1 MTKEL
6 KKRIITSVL
15 LFLLAIFC
23 IFTNFFVFV
32 LLIISFVVF
41 LEVSGMI
48 NRIVGN
54 PMKKN
59 RVNLKNVAFN
69 TIALFYIFF
78 IFMPSAEGLQE
89 DVGPVFFLYV
99 LSICICSDIGGYII
113 GKNIGGKK
121 LTKISP
127 NKTISGSLGS
137 FCFSMLPL
145 LVFNNFDKFEY
156 YLYSIDN
163 FLFCLKV
170 SLVCQLGDLFV
181 SYFKRKAKVKDT
193 GRILPG
199 HGGIL
204 DRIDGI
210 IFAVPF
216 VFMSIVGFNNFYE
229 KYFDIFF
236 AIKN

>member
-1 MTKEL
+1 MNLKL
-6 KKRIITSVL
+6 KKRITTSVI
-15 LFLLAIFC
+15 LFLLTIFC
-23 IFTNFFVFV
+23 IFINPYVFIIAIIIVSYLSWHETNY
-32 LLIISFVVF
+32 LIKS
-41 LEVSGMI
+41 I
-48 NRIVGN
+48 NKSVTN
-54 PMKKN
+54 WQH
-59 RVNLKNVAFN
+59 VAFN
-69 TIALFYIFF
+69 LITLFYAFGIFTV
-78 IFMPSAEGLQE
+78 SAIGLYFLL
-89 DVGPVFFLYV
+89 GPVFFLYV

>member
-1 MTKEL
+1 MNLKL
-6 KKRIITSVL
+6 KKRITTSVI
-15 LFLLAIFC
+15 LFLLTIFC
-23 IFTNFFVFV
+23 IFINPYVFIIAIIIVSYLSWYETNH
-32 LLIISFVVF
+32 LINS
-41 LEVSGMI
+41 I
-48 NRIVGN
+48 NKSVTN
-54 PMKKN
+54 WQH
-59 RVNLKNVAFN
+59 VAFN
-69 TIALFYIFF
+69 LTTLFYAFGIFTV
-78 IFMPSAEGLQE
+78 SAIGLYFLL
-89 DVGPVFFLYV
+89 GPVFFLYA
-99 LSICICSDIGGYII
+99 LSVCICSDIGGYII

-145 LVFNNFDKFEY
+145 LVFSNLDKFEY
-156 YLYSIDN
+156 SLYSIDN

>member
-1 MTKEL
+1 MNLKL
-6 KKRIITSVL
+6 KKRITTSVI
-15 LFLLAIFC
+15 LFLLTIFC
-23 IFTNFFVFV
+23 IFINPYVFIIAIIIVSYLSWYETNH
-32 LLIISFVVF
+32 LINSINKSVTNWQRVVF
-41 LEVSGMI
+41 
-48 NRIVGN
+48 
-54 PMKKN
+54 
-59 RVNLKNVAFN
+59 NL
-69 TIALFYIFF
+69 TTLFYAFGIFTV
-78 IFMPSAEGLQE
+78 SAIGLYFLL
-89 DVGPVFFLYV
+89 GPVFFLYA
-99 LSICICSDIGGYII
+99 LSVCICSDIGGYII

>member
-1 MTKEL
+1 MNLKL
-6 KKRIITSVL
+6 KKRITTSVI
-15 LFLLAIFC
+15 LFLLTIFC
-23 IFTNFFVFV
+23 IFINPYVFIIAIIIVSYLSWYETNH
-32 LLIISFVVF
+32 LINS
-41 LEVSGMI
+41 I
-48 NRIVGN
+48 NKGVTN
-54 PMKKN
+54 WQY
-59 RVNLKNVAFN
+59 VAFN
-69 TIALFYIFF
+69 LTTFFYAFGIFTV
-78 IFMPSAEGLQE
+78 SAIGLYFLL
-89 DVGPVFFLYV
+89 GPGFFLYA

-137 FCFSMLPL
+137 FCFSILPL

-156 YLYSIDN
+156 SLYSIDN

-204 DRIDGI
+204 DRVDGI

>member
-1 MTKEL
+1 MNLKL
-6 KKRIITSVL
+6 KKRITTSVI
-15 LFLLAIFC
+15 LFLLTIFC
-23 IFTNFFVFV
+23 IFINPYVFIIAIIIVSYLSWYETNH
-32 LLIISFVVF
+32 LINS
-41 LEVSGMI
+41 I
-48 NRIVGN
+48 NKSVTN
-54 PMKKN
+54 WQH
-59 RVNLKNVAFN
+59 VAFN
-69 TIALFYIFF
+69 LTTLFYAFGIFTV
-78 IFMPSAEGLQE
+78 SAIGLYFLL
-89 DVGPVFFLYV
+89 GPVFFLYA
-99 LSICICSDIGGYII
+99 LSVCICSDIGGYII

-156 YLYSIDN
+156 SLYSIDN

>member
-6 KKRIITSVL
+6 KKRIITSIS
-15 LFLLAIFC
+15 LFLLTIFC
-23 IFTNFFVFV
+23 IF
-32 LLIISFVVF
+32 
-41 LEVSGMI
+41 I
-48 NRIVGN
+48 NY
-54 PMKKN
+54 
-59 RVNLKNVAFN
+59 A
-69 TIALFYIFF
+69 IFF
-78 IFMPSAEGLQE
+78 IAVVIISYFAFDEISFIIYRIIRSVTNWKHLLLNSISIFYAFGIFSATSIGLYILS
-89 DVGPVFFLYV
+89 GPAFLLYI

-156 YLYSIDN
+156 SFYSIDN

>member
-1 MTKEL
+1 MPAISEKKCKEHL
-6 KKRIITSVL
+6 QEKIRI
-15 LFLLAIFC
+15 
-23 IFTNFFVFV
+23 
-32 LLIISFVVF
+32 
-41 LEVSGMI
+41 
-48 NRIVGN
+48 
-54 PMKKN
+54 
-59 RVNLKNVAFN
+59 NLKNLTFN

-78 IFMPSAEGLQE
+78 VFMPSAEGLQE
-89 DVGPVFFLYV
+89 GVSSVFFLYI

-145 LVFNNFDKFEY
+145 LVFSNLDKFEY
-156 YLYSIDN
+156 SLYSIDN

>member
-1 MTKEL
+1 MNLKL
-6 KKRIITSVL
+6 KKRITTSVI
-15 LFLLAIFC
+15 LFLLTIFC
-23 IFTNFFVFV
+23 IFINPYVFIIAIIIVSYLSWYETNH
-32 LLIISFVVF
+32 LINS
-41 LEVSGMI
+41 I
-48 NRIVGN
+48 NKSVTN
-54 PMKKN
+54 WQH
-59 RVNLKNVAFN
+59 VAFN
-69 TIALFYIFF
+69 LTTLFYAFGIFTV
-78 IFMPSAEGLQE
+78 SAIGLYFLL
-89 DVGPVFFLYV
+89 GPVFFLYV
-99 LSICICSDIGGYII
+99 LSVCICSDIGGYII

-137 FCFSMLPL
+137 FCFSLLPL

-156 YLYSIDN
+156 SLYSIDN

>member
-1 MTKEL
+1 MNLKL
-6 KKRIITSVL
+6 KKRIITSVI
-15 LFLLAIFC
+15 LFLLTIFC
-23 IFTNFFVFV
+23 IFINSYVFIIAIIIVAYLSWYETNH
-32 LLIISFVVF
+32 LINS
-41 LEVSGMI
+41 I
-48 NRIVGN
+48 NKSVTN
-54 PMKKN
+54 WQH
-59 RVNLKNVAFN
+59 VAFN
-69 TIALFYIFF
+69 LTTFFYAFGIFTV
-78 IFMPSAEGLQE
+78 SAIGLYFLL
-89 DVGPVFFLYV
+89 GPVFFLYA
-99 LSICICSDIGGYII
+99 LSVCICSDIGGYII

-145 LVFNNFDKFEY
+145 LVFHNFDKLEY
-156 YLYSIDN
+156 SFYSIDN

-193 GRILPG
+193 GKILPG

>member
-1 MTKEL
+1 MNLKL
-6 KKRIITSVL
+6 KKRITTSVI
-15 LFLLAIFC
+15 LFMLTIFC
-23 IFTNFFVFV
+23 IFINSYVFIIAIIIVSYLSWYETKHLINSINKNVTNWQR
-32 LLIISFVVF
+32 VVF
-41 LEVSGMI
+41 
-48 NRIVGN
+48 
-54 PMKKN
+54 
-59 RVNLKNVAFN
+59 NL
-69 TIALFYIFF
+69 TTLFYAFGIFTV
-78 IFMPSAEGLQE
+78 SAIGLYFL
-89 DVGPVFFLYV
+89 VGPVFFLYA
-99 LSICICSDIGGYII
+99 LSICICSDMGGYII

-145 LVFNNFDKFEY
+145 LAFNNFDKFEY
-156 YLYSIDN
+156 SLYSIDN
-163 FLFCLKV
+163 FLFCLNV

-216 VFMSIVGFNNFYE
+216 VFISIVGFNNFYE

>member
-1 MTKEL
+1 MNLKL
-6 KKRIITSVL
+6 KKRITTSVI
-15 LFLLAIFC
+15 LFLLTIFC
-23 IFTNFFVFV
+23 IFINPYVFIIAIIIVSYLSWHETNY
-32 LLIISFVVF
+32 LINS
-41 LEVSGMI
+41 I
-48 NRIVGN
+48 NKSVTN
-54 PMKKN
+54 WQH
-59 RVNLKNVAFN
+59 VAFN
-69 TIALFYIFF
+69 LITFFYAFGIFTV
-78 IFMPSAEGLQE
+78 SAIGLYFLL
-89 DVGPVFFLYV
+89 GPVFFLYA

-127 NKTISGSLGS
+127 NKTISGCLGS

-156 YLYSIDN
+156 SLYSIDN

-193 GRILPG
+193 GKILPG

-216 VFMSIVGFNNFYE
+216 VFMFIVDFNNFYE

>member
-1 MTKEL
+1 MNLKL
-6 KKRIITSVL
+6 KKRITTSVI
-15 LFLLAIFC
+15 LFLLTIFC
-23 IFTNFFVFV
+23 IFINPYVFIIAIIIVSYLSWYETNH
-32 LLIISFVVF
+32 LINSINKSVTNWQHVVF
-41 LEVSGMI
+41 
-48 NRIVGN
+48 
-54 PMKKN
+54 
-59 RVNLKNVAFN
+59 NL
-69 TIALFYIFF
+69 TTLFYAFGIFTV
-78 IFMPSAEGLQE
+78 SAIGLYFLL
-89 DVGPVFFLYV
+89 GPVFFLYV
-99 LSICICSDIGGYII
+99 LSVCICSDIGGYII

-145 LVFNNFDKFEY
+145 LVFSNLDKFEY
-156 YLYSIDN
+156 SLYSIDN

>member
-1 MTKEL
+1 MNLKL
-6 KKRIITSVL
+6 KKRITTSVI
-15 LFLLAIFC
+15 LFLLTIFC
-23 IFTNFFVFV
+23 IFINHYVFIIAIIIVSYLSWYETNH
-32 LLIISFVVF
+32 LINSINKSVTNWQHVVF
-41 LEVSGMI
+41 
-48 NRIVGN
+48 
-54 PMKKN
+54 
-59 RVNLKNVAFN
+59 NL
-69 TIALFYIFF
+69 TTLFYAFGIFTV
-78 IFMPSAEGLQE
+78 SAIGLYFLL
-89 DVGPVFFLYV
+89 GPVFFLYV

-113 GKNIGGKK
+113 GKKVGGKK

-156 YLYSIDN
+156 SLYSIDN

-199 HGGIL
+199 HGGML

>member
-1 MTKEL
+1 MNLKL
-6 KKRIITSVL
+6 KKRITTSVI
-15 LFLLAIFC
+15 LFLLTIFC
-23 IFTNFFVFV
+23 IFINSYVFIIAIIIVSYLSWYETNH
-32 LLIISFVVF
+32 LINS
-41 LEVSGMI
+41 I
-48 NRIVGN
+48 NKSVTN
-54 PMKKN
+54 WQH
-59 RVNLKNVAFN
+59 VAFN
-69 TIALFYIFF
+69 LTTLFYAFGIFTV
-78 IFMPSAEGLQE
+78 SAIGLYFLL
-89 DVGPVFFLYV
+89 GPVFFLYT
-99 LSICICSDIGGYII
+99 LSVCICSDIGGYII

-156 YLYSIDN
+156 SLYSIDN

>member
-1 MTKEL
+1 MNLKL
-6 KKRIITSVL
+6 KKRITTSVI
-15 LFLLAIFC
+15 LFLFTIFC
-23 IFTNFFVFV
+23 IFINPYVFIIAIIIVSYLSWYETKHLINSINKSVTNWQR
-32 LLIISFVVF
+32 VVF
-41 LEVSGMI
+41 
-48 NRIVGN
+48 
-54 PMKKN
+54 
-59 RVNLKNVAFN
+59 NL
-69 TIALFYIFF
+69 TTLFYAFGIFTV
-78 IFMPSAEGLQE
+78 SAIGLYFLL
-89 DVGPVFFLYV
+89 GPVFFLYA
-99 LSICICSDIGGYII
+99 LSVCICSDIGGYII

-156 YLYSIDN
+156 SLYSIDN

-193 GRILPG
+193 GRMLPG
-199 HGGIL
+199 HGGML